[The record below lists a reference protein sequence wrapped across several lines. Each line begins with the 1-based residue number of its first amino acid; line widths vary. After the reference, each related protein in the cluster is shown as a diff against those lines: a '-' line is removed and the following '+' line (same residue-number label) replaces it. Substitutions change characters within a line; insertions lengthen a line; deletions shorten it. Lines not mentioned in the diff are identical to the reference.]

1 MKIQFDTDGRIIV
14 PEAVQKDL
22 EKERED
28 KE

>member
-1 MKIQFDTDGRIIV
+1 MKIQFDEDGRIIV
-14 PEAVQKDL
+14 PEAVKKDL